1 MRPMRFS
8 YKSVTVRVSF
18 LFIAVLFIALVNQNS
33 SLPII
38 LLISALL
45 HEAGHL
51 VCIFLTRTKV
61 CAVYFN
67 IFGMKIVRG
76 INPRLNYRDECKIA
90 LMGPCVNL
98 LVFLLF
104 LTMFFC
110 LKSVILLQIALI
122 NAFMAMF
129 NLLPIFCLDG
139 GSALYSFLSMRKSS
153 FTAHKAVR
161 KVSFVF
167 VVPLIL
173 FGVFQLFNTK
183 YNFTFL
189 LVGLYL
195 IILLI
200 FKNSKLSPC

>member
-1 MRPMRFS
+1 MRFN
-8 YKSVTVRVSF
+8 YKSVTVKVSF
-18 LFIAVLFIALVNQNS
+18 LFLSVMFLALVNQS
-33 SLPII
+33 SLLPVIF
-38 LLISALL
+38 LVSALL

-61 CAVYFN
+61 CAVYLN
-67 IFGMKIVRG
+67 VFGMKIVRG

-104 LTMFFC
+104 LTVFFC

-122 NAFMAMF
+122 NAFMALF

-139 GSALYSFLSMRKSS
+139 GSALYSFLAMRKSS
-153 FTAHKAVR
+153 YTAHNTVR

-167 VVPLIL
+167 AVPVII

-189 LVGLYL
+189 LAGLYL
-195 IILLI
+195 IVLLI